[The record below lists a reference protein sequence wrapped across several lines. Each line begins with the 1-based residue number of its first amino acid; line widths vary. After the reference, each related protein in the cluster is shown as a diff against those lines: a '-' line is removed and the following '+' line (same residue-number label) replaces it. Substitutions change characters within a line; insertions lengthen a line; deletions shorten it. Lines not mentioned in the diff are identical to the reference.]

1 MTGSAEE
8 RPVGDA
14 PQSVELLAPEVREGW
29 PVSDASGGVDKCCAA
44 DASSRQTVW
53 SPAQGAVVCIRCSRL
68 STRATHADNRRETE
82 TAAAPGSRLLGTLK
96 EKFRQEKG
104 KEVMTPAE

>member
-14 PQSVELLAPEVREGW
+14 PQSVAVLVSEGEVR

-104 KEVMTPAE
+104 KEVMTPAK